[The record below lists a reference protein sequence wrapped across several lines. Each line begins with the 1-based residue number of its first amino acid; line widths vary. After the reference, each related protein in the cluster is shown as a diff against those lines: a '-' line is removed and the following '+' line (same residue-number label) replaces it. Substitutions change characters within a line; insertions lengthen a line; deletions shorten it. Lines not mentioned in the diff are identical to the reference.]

1 MSQHLITE
9 FINRTY
15 VFKPFND
22 SKITNRPIKKYQG
35 SNRKNNISPEMIAQS
50 TPLKHKEA
58 RKQEIK
64 NDSEEDKEQKSEAK
78 HIDIII

>member
-22 SKITNRPIKKYQG
+22 AKIVNHKIKKYQA
-35 SNRKNNISPEMIAQS
+35 SNRQNNVSPELFTESTHALNKIEVKKIDEVKERAQDVI
-50 TPLKHKEA
+50 TDKHV
-58 RKQEIK
+58 
-64 NDSEEDKEQKSEAK
+64 
-78 HIDIII
+78 DITV